1 MTAWSVFRSSWP
13 YQLLC
18 QAGFRDRVLG
28 NPRFLVVLAIEFAMG
43 ASAKW
48 SAEVQARGDKFWPV
62 RCRSW
67 TPHWQGLTRTDTDTV
82 AIGTVSD
89 IVIR

>member
-1 MTAWSVFRSSWP
+1 MQSSVR
-13 YQLLC
+13 LLGDNAQRTGMC
-18 QAGFRDRVLG
+18 PPGFRDRVLG

-62 RCRSW
+62 RRS
-67 TPHWQGLTRTDTDTV
+67 R
-82 AIGTVSD
+82 AESVSL
-89 IVIR
+89 

>member
-1 MTAWSVFRSSWP
+1 M
-13 YQLLC
+13 
-18 QAGFRDRVLG
+18 LG

-62 RCRSW
+62 R
-67 TPHWQGLTRTDTDTV
+67 
-82 AIGTVSD
+82 VSKSKG
-89 IVIR
+89 